1 MVVLDLNEH
10 SQKVD
15 PKMEMVK
22 KSDKLIPWY
31 FVAFFVVLAILDG
44 IFVYLANSSHTGVVT
59 DEAYQRGLEYNKTIA
74 AAEAQEA
81 LGWTSETVL
90 ENDQL
95 VSTLRDANGN
105 ALVGAR
111 VRAQFFRPTQD
122 GHDFIISL
130 TEVLDGR
137 YVSSSLAAKP
147 GQWDVRI
154 FVEWKQQQ
162 YQKAQRIVVSQ

>member
-1 MVVLDLNEH
+1 MDAI
-10 SQKVD
+10 
-15 PKMEMVK
+15 K

-44 IFVYLANSSHTGVVT
+44 IFVYLANSTHTGVVT
-59 DEAYQRGLEYNKTIA
+59 EEAYQKGLDYNKTIA

-81 LGWTSETVL
+81 LGWGSKTEL
-90 ENDQL
+90 KNDQL
-95 VSTLRDANGN
+95 LSLITDANGN
-105 ALVGAR
+105 PLVGAR

-122 GHDFIISL
+122 GSDFVVPL
-130 TEVLDGR
+130 MEVSDGR

-154 FVEWKQQQ
+154 FVEWKQLQ